1 MRENREPGPDRL
13 ASVMR
18 LTPEEERGRGGGGC
32 VCLSLREGVASA
44 GPCGLREPG
53 AEGCRVAGSTG
64 MG

>member
-18 LTPEEERGRGGGGC
+18 LRPEQERGRGGGGG
-32 VCLSLREGVASA
+32 VCLSLRGGVASA

-53 AEGCRVAGSTG
+53 VEACSVAGSTG